1 MSLEITEWKLKL
13 PQLTRDCLTVYRKL
27 IDVGGVAE
35 EENQSCV
42 KKRSGLSL
50 AGIKVLRP
58 INVDFISYSYK
69 VPMCKNSLSS
79 QDLVIWKV
87 FSNILLFV
95 STEISKSS
103 LHKLC
108 FEYFQ

>member
-1 MSLEITEWKLKL
+1 MSLEITEWKLKF
-13 PQLTRDCLTVYRKL
+13 PQLTHDCLTVYRKW

-50 AGIKVLRP
+50 AGMKVLRP

-69 VPMCKNSLSS
+69 VQMCKNSLSS

-87 FSNILLFV
+87 FSKILLFV

-103 LHKLC
+103 LHKSC